1 MKRTFS
7 SAAILRMPK
16 QTQSFYA
23 VRHGRE
29 PGVYR
34 SWAACKAQVQGFPSA
49 IYKKFPTHEE
59 AEAFIKDK
67 SGLKRAAAASHEKS
81 NTRQTISEQR
91 VTTAT
96 TKSVLDDSPTD
107 GRHIVYTDGASSG
120 NGYHGAKAGYGVFW
134 GDNDPRNQGGPL
146 PGDRQTNQR
155 AELYAMIRAIE
166 QDIKGENVLEIRTD
180 SQYSINCVDTWS
192 KSWIKN
198 GWKSSKGTPVEN
210 ADLVKQL
217 LALRKSRPGKIEF
230 VYVPGHRGVYG
241 NEKADQLAVQ
251 GAKSIV

>member
-1 MKRTFS
+1 
-7 SAAILRMPK
+7 MPK

-23 VRHGRE
+23 VRQGRR

-34 SWAACKAQVQGFPSA
+34 SWAACKAQVEGFPNA

-59 AEAFIKDK
+59 AEAFTKEK
-67 SGLKRAAAASHEKS
+67 SGLKRATTSHQRS
-81 NTRQTISEQR
+81 NIPPTVSSSSSSPQQR
-91 VTTAT
+91 VTTTT
-96 TKSVLDDSPTD
+96 TKKTPPSVLDDSPTD

-155 AELYAMIRAIE
+155 AELYAMIRAME
-166 QDIKGENVLEIRTD
+166 QDIKGENILEIRTD
-180 SQYSINCVDTWS
+180 SQYSINCVETWS

-210 ADLVKQL
+210 ADLVKKL

-230 VYVPGHRGVYG
+230 SYVPGHRGVYG
-241 NEKADQLAVQ
+241 NEMADQLAVQ
-251 GAKSIV
+251 GAKSIA